1 MSISYPK
8 FRQYLQIEVILIKQN
23 DEAINTIINA
33 LEQYVDCMM
42 SKAHFDRT
50 IRGVIT
56 AVQDGIYSVRS
67 GKETYSI
74 KSETVYSVGDTV
86 YILIAQND
94 QSNKLIIGKVV

>member
-8 FRQYLQIEVILIKQN
+8 FRQYLQIGVILIKQN

-56 AVQDGIYSVRS
+56 AVKDGVYSVRS

-74 KSETVYSVGDTV
+74 KSEALYSVGDTV